1 MKSIKGFSRYSISE
15 AGEVFDSKKGVE
27 VARVINGGFYC
38 VNLFNDSGKRSLQKV
53 HRLLAEAFG
62 LADLNLGTFK
72 VSPKDGNKLN
82 IDLSNL
88 KVTYDKVGGRGFGHR
103 DYQKYSKESQA
114 LGSWIC
120 MLGRTSPNNRKL
132 FPHYAGV
139 SVDEDWYDFKRFLD
153 WHKAER
159 FIWNYNGFNN
169 LEVDKDIL
177 KRGNKVYSP
186 KYCSLV
192 PKEINQLFRSNQK
205 ASRGRVE
212 SCLREFAMCINKDVF
227 KALHSLY
234 K

>member
-1 MKSIKGFSRYSISE
+1 MKSIEGFSRYSISE
-15 AGEVFDSKKGVE
+15 AGEVIDSKRGVE
-27 VARVINGGFYC
+27 VVKVINGGFYC

-62 LADLNLGTFK
+62 LASPNLGTFK

-103 DYQKYSKESQA
+103 AYQKSSKESQA
-114 LGSWIC
+114 LGSWAG
-120 MLGRTSPNNRKL
+120 MLGRTSANNRKL
-132 FPHYAGV
+132 FPSYVGV
-139 SVDEDWYDFKRFLD
+139 SVDEEWYDFKRFLD
-153 WHKAER
+153 WHKIER

-192 PKEINQLFRSNQK
+192 TREINQLFKPNQK
-205 ASRGRVE
+205 ASRDRVE